1 MVHDAPRTE
10 NAGAHMAD
18 PFDLTGKTAI
28 VTGANTGLGQGIA
41 VALAAAG
48 ARVAG
53 VGRSPMDATQARV
66 AAGGGSFLPVSADLS
81 SIEPVQRIVD
91 EAADWGGSVDI
102 LVNNA
107 GLIRRADPLEFSER
121 DWDDVINV
129 NLKAAFFLSQAFARR
144 VVAQGTGGK
153 IVNIASVL
161 SFQGGIRI
169 PSYTASKHG
178 IAGLTQLLA
187 NEWAA
192 KGINVNAIAPGYC
205 VTNNTQA
212 IRDDPERNAAILARI
227 PAGRW
232 GTPEDIGG
240 AAVFLAS
247 RAAGYCHGTV
257 LVVDGGWLAR

>member
-1 MVHDAPRTE
+1 MTARW
-10 NAGAHMAD
+10 NAVTN

-41 VALAAAG
+41 VALARAG
-48 ARVAG
+48 AHIAG
-53 VGRSPMDATQARV
+53 VGRSSMQETQGLIEHEGGAFR
-66 AAGGGSFLPVSADLS
+66 AIAGDLS
-81 SIEPVQRIVD
+81 TIEPVQRIVE
-91 EAADWGGSVDI
+91 EAAGWAGRADI

-107 GLIRRADPLEFSER
+107 GIIRRADPLAFTEQ
-121 DWDDVINV
+121 DWDDVMNV
-129 NLKAAFFLSQAFARR
+129 NLKSYFFLAQAFARR
-144 VVAQGTGGK
+144 VLAQGGGGK
-153 IVNIASVL
+153 IINIASVL

-169 PSYTASKHG
+169 PSYTASKGGVAG
-178 IAGLTQLLA
+178 ITRLLA

-212 IRDDPERNAAILARI
+212 IRDDADRNAAILARI

-247 RAAGYCHGTV
+247 AAADYCHGTI